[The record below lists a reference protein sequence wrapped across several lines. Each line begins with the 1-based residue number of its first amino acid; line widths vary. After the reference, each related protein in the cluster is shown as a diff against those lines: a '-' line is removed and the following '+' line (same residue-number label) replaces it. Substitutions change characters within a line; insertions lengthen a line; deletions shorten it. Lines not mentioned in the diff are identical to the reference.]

1 MTQRRLAALC
11 SACALFLFQGCG
23 KTRAGATS
31 TPDAGPT
38 IGRIVSFTPPP
49 DLDPATL
56 PLSRT
61 DAGAVI
67 LSGTAQAQLVWNPPT
82 PGPMTAA
89 AQCSRWVMGCL
100 SSERTLDD
108 CARSVPTCKT
118 DQPWNEPACCPA
130 SCFQRYVTARLGGA
144 KDIDAFMAA
153 YLSSS
158 DPCIPGLK
166 AQLGG
171 QP

>member
-1 MTQRRLAALC
+1 MTQRRLAVLC
-11 SACALFLFQGCG
+11 SLFGLVLFDGCG
-23 KTRAGATS
+23 KTSPGATTS
-31 TPDAGPT
+31 PDAGPT
-38 IGRIVSFTPPP
+38 IGSVVSFTPAP

-67 LSGTAQAQLVWNPPT
+67 LSGTPQAQLVWNPPT

-89 AQCSRWVMGCL
+89 AQCSRWVTGCV
-100 SSERTLDD
+100 SPDRSLDD
-108 CARSVPTCKT
+108 CARSVPTCRT
-118 DQPWNEPACCPA
+118 EQPWNEPACCPG
-130 SCFQRYVTARLGGA
+130 SCFQRYAAARLGGT

-153 YLSSS
+153 YLSST

-166 AQLGG
+166 AKLGG